1 MKLFINKYRV
11 HLIVLGVV
19 LILIAI
25 FSLFN
30 STNKNY
36 KKIDGLQKKINKLER
51 EAIKNEALADYE
63 KEMRVV
69 LTDSLKA
76 IRGNFKLL
84 NDELNRIKKK
94 RPAPQKLSQ
103 SELQKWYDTK
113 AKDYTKLRKD

>member
-30 STNKNY
+30 STNRNY